1 MAITKVPICPTITY
15 DFLDDAPAYTGDP
28 NGDPFVV
35 GDMTTGAL
43 ASYVKAKVYG
53 RIAQNP
59 VDDDTPASKSV
70 NSQQTFVIDVY
81 WKLTGSLVPAFC
93 GNWNITIYFESMGP
107 DEYDFEIILPPDCS
121 IPYGCPQPPNTD
133 RNTRIYHARYNVPA
147 GTVKTEPN
155 GTPYEVN
162 LSVIL
167 LSPCDQKPSGLVGFV
182 PLEDVLF
189 L

>member
-1 MAITKVPICPTITY
+1 MPISTVPICPTITY
-15 DFLDDAPAYTGDP
+15 DFPADLRH
-28 NGDPFVV
+28 FVV
-35 GDMTTGAL
+35 GDMTTGPL
-43 ASYVKAKVYG
+43 ASYVDAKVYG
-53 RIAQNP
+53 RIAQNNP
-59 VDDDTPASKSV
+59 VDDNTPASKSV

-133 RNTRIYHARYNVPA
+133 RNTRIYHARYDVPA

-162 LSVIL
+162 LSVVL
-167 LSPCDQKPSGLVGFV
+167 LSPCDQKPLELVGFV
-182 PLEDVLF
+182 PLEDVF
-189 L
+189 FF